1 MYNNVEIISQTY
13 EDMASAK
20 DYKFVH
26 FNHPTAQ
33 FDDSNLRNAVE
44 YLEIIY
50 ITRN

>member
-13 EDMASAK
+13 EDAK

-26 FNHPTAQ
+26 FNHPTTQ